1 MNNLGNYFGLVIM
14 GAFTIKRANGPQVQV
29 LFKDYVF
36 LSLKHGLHVLNKT
49 QYWMMVPTS
58 KV

>member
-1 MNNLGNYFGLVIM
+1 MNNLYNYFGLVILV
-14 GAFTIKRANGPQVQV
+14 AFIIKGTNGPQVQV

-36 LSLKHGLHVLNKT
+36 SSLKHGLHVLNRT
-49 QYWMMVPTS
+49 HYWMIVSIS